1 MTIVHPA
8 PHVTDTTKAL
18 ELVRTRYGDIVPT
31 MDDPNS
37 GQLKV
42 LVVDDDELNQRMMK
56 LILTREGHHVH
67 IASDG
72 RDALETVKQ
81 HEFDIILM
89 DLQMPVMD
97 GIEASRRIRAYENG
111 RRNSYIVALTASYL
125 PEKGQEL
132 FEAGIDNYIAKPF
145 DVVHLRQMLVYGL
158 DYRRARHA
166 MEANAMA
173 TGARDPSSR
182 EIDFAA
188 GVKMVGGDEETYR
201 ELLADY
207 AGKLPELCNSLER
220 CFSENDLKGLARVAH
235 NIRGVSSNLSALQ
248 LYKYAEKLEKDVSE
262 GYTGARLEN
271 SVRQFREVARKFTL
285 AVSDFLANPQD
296 KAE

>member
-1 MTIVHPA
+1 M
-8 PHVTDTTKAL
+8 D
-18 ELVRTRYGDIVPT
+18 VPNP
-31 MDDPNS
+31 D
-37 GQLKV
+37 QLKV
-42 LVVDDDELNQRMMK
+42 LVVDDDELNQRMMT

-111 RRNSYIVALTASYL
+111 GRTSYIVALTASYL

-145 DVVHLRQMLVYGL
+145 DVVHLRQMLDYGL
-158 DYRRARHA
+158 DYRKTRR
-166 MEANAMA
+166 AMA
-173 TGARDPSSR
+173 SRLAVAENKVPSTQ
-182 EIDFAA
+182 ELDVAVGI
-188 GVKMVGGDEETYR
+188 KMVGGDEETYR

-207 AGKLPELCNSLER
+207 VGKLSEQYKNIER
-220 CFSENDLKGLARVAH
+220 CFAENDLKGLARIAH
-235 NIRGVSSNLSALQ
+235 NIRGVSSNLGALQ
-248 LYKYAEKLEKDVSE
+248 LYKYAERLEKEVGE

-271 SVRQFREVARKFTL
+271 TVGQFWEVSRKFMMT
-285 AVSDFLANPQD
+285 ASDFLANAQD

>member
-1 MTIVHPA
+1 
-8 PHVTDTTKAL
+8 
-18 ELVRTRYGDIVPT
+18 

-173 TGARDPSSR
+173 TGAKNPSSR

-188 GVKMVGGDEETYR
+188 GVKMVGGDEGTYR

-207 AGKLPELCNSLER
+207 AGKLPELCNSLEQ

-248 LYKYAEKLEKDVSE
+248 LYKYAEKLEKDVGE

-271 SVRQFREVARKFTL
+271 SVRQFREVARKFML